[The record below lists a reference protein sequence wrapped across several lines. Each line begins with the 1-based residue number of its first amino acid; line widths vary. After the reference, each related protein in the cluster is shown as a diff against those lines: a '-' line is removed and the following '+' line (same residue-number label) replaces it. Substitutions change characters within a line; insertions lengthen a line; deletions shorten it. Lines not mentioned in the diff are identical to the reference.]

1 MPPAPPFNMPIQTCS
16 GPIGGGGQRTAASW
30 PSYAPVHTFFA
41 DAFPALARTLTGES
55 PDRFGIYH
63 YELGVCDF
71 DGPSDAAR
79 AVAALTAA
87 CGSLAAT
94 TLALATRVGAPE
106 DASAELLAARARLE
120 DLLCFWRRTASGPAA
135 AAAACAHPLCPSNAA
150 GSRAAGRWT
159 DAEHED
165 FLRLYAIHGRRWTS
179 VAAEMPGRTEP
190 QVRSHAQKHFQKEDR
205 LDEERRGGAPAAAL
219 RERAKRPRGRPR
231 GSKSGDGPPGAAEV
245 LRVGGAYG
253 PGPGRSLAAN
263 PSLARAPPALGF
275 ATEAAFRI

>member
-1 MPPAPPFNMPIQTCS
+1 MGF
-16 GPIGGGGQRTAASW
+16 
-30 PSYAPVHTFFA
+30 
-41 DAFPALARTLTGES
+41 DTG
-55 PDRFGIYH
+55 
-63 YELGVCDF
+63 
-71 DGPSDAAR
+71 
-79 AVAALTAA
+79 
-87 CGSLAAT
+87 
-94 TLALATRVGAPE
+94 
-106 DASAELLAARARLE
+106 LE

-159 DAEHED
+159 DAEHEA

-205 LDEERRGGAPAAAL
+205 LEEERRAAAAGGAPAAAL

-231 GSKSGDGPPGAAEV
+231 GSRSGDRPTGAAEV

-263 PSLARAPPALGF
+263 PPPARAPPPLGF
-275 ATEAAFRI
+275 AADSEAAFRI

>member
-1 MPPAPPFNMPIQTCS
+1 MASSLTTGHLLGTAAPTPPAPPFNMPIQTCS

-120 DLLCFWRRTASGPAA
+120 LRRIPTDSRYLQLECFGTNFLGLSLSSRRGTT
-135 AAAACAHPLCPSNAA
+135 
-150 GSRAAGRWT
+150 GSRRPTGPRKPW
-159 DAEHED
+159 E
-165 FLRLYAIHGRRWTS
+165 TS
-179 VAAEMPGRTEP
+179 
-190 QVRSHAQKHFQKEDR
+190 S
-205 LDEERRGGAPAAAL
+205 
-219 RERAKRPRGRPR
+219 
-231 GSKSGDGPPGAAEV
+231 
-245 LRVGGAYG
+245 
-253 PGPGRSLAAN
+253 
-263 PSLARAPPALGF
+263 
-275 ATEAAFRI
+275 I